1 VVPTRPKGEQLI
13 PSLKLLAPKNKAPFT
28 ATSAVVNIWSYNWTG
43 KGSVI
48 GPCTTGFTP
57 STNVAVPRVKV

>member
-1 VVPTRPKGEQLI
+1 VVPAKPKGEHVVS
-13 PSLKLLAPKNKAPFT
+13 SLKLAMPKNKAPFP
-28 ATSAVVNIWSYNWTG
+28 ASAVVNIWSYNWTG

-48 GPCTTGFTP
+48 GLSARFTP